1 MLEPVE
7 AVVAIVLQLWEQPGF
22 GASSDIGAG
31 MNTPAFTSP
40 AAGPVVTRF
49 APSPT
54 GFLHI
59 GGARTA
65 LFNWLYARHHH
76 GRFLLRIEDT
86 DRARS
91 TQAAIDAILDGMRWL
106 GLDWDGDAIF
116 QFARADRHAE
126 VAHRMLAAGHA
137 YKCFA
142 TAEEL
147 AELRAAQQAAKQPMR
162 YDGRWRDR
170 DPAEGGGRPFVVR
183 LKAPREGATTIAD
196 RVQGDVTVQNA
207 ELDDLVL
214 LRSDGTP
221 TYMLAVVVDDH
232 DMGVTHVIR
241 GDDHLNNA
249 FRQLPI
255 IRAMDAIEGGW
266 PEPVYAHVPMIHGS
280 DGGKLSKRH
289 GAVGV
294 EAYRDEL
301 GILPEALD
309 NYLLRLGWGHG
320 DEEIISRDQAVAWF
334 GLESVGKSPSRF
346 DLKKLENLNGHYIRL
361 ADDARLADLVAGRMG
376 IDRQEDRDLLRRAMP
391 ALKARAAN
399 LNELASGAA
408 FLFAVRPIGLD
419 GDAAALLDGDAPQLL
434 QRLHTALDALDG
446 WDTEGL
452 EDAVRQV
459 AEAAGVKLG
468 MVAQPLR
475 AALTGR
481 KTSPGIF
488 DVLELLGRDESL
500 GRIADRI
507 PASAHS

>member
-1 MLEPVE
+1 L
-7 AVVAIVLQLWEQPGF
+7 
-22 GASSDIGAG
+22 GATTESGE
-31 MNTPAFTSP
+31 
-40 AAGPVVTRF
+40 VVTRF

-65 LFNWLYARHHH
+65 LFNWLFARHHG

-91 TQAAIDAILDGMRWL
+91 TQAAIDAILDGMTWL
-106 GLDWDGDAIF
+106 GLDWDGEAVH
-116 QFARADRHAE
+116 QFARARRHVEIAE
-126 VAHRMLAAGHA
+126 QLLAAGHA

-147 AELRAAQQAAKQPMR
+147 AQLREEQRAAGKPIR

-170 DPAEGGGRPFVVR
+170 DPAEAPAGAPFVVR

-196 RVQGDVTVQNA
+196 CVQGDVTVQNS
-207 ELDDLVL
+207 EIDDFVL

-255 IRAMDAIEGGW
+255 IRAMQAIEGGW
-266 PEPVYAHVPMIHGS
+266 PDPVYAHIPLIHGP
-280 DGGKLSKRH
+280 DGAKLSKRH
-289 GAVGV
+289 GALGV
-294 EAYRDEL
+294 DAYRDAL

-320 DEEIISRDQAVAWF
+320 DDEIISRAQAVEWF
-334 GLESVGKSPSRF
+334 ELDGVGKSPSRF
-346 DLKKLENLNGHYIRL
+346 DLKKLENLNGHYIRE
-361 ADDARLADLVAGRMG
+361 ADDARLADLVAARLPFEPSES
-376 IDRQEDRDLLRRAMP
+376 QRDLLRRSMAV
-391 ALKARAAN
+391 LKPRAAN
-399 LNELASGAA
+399 LVELTEGAM
-408 FLFAVRPIGLD
+408 FLFRTRPLVL
-419 GDAAALLDGDAPQLL
+419 DAAATDLLGGDAPALL
-434 QRLHTALDALDG
+434 ARVHAALSGVESWEGSAL
-446 WDTEGL
+446 ES
-452 EDAVRQV
+452 AVRQV

-468 MVAQPLR
+468 AVAQPLR
-475 AALTGR
+475 AALVGR
-481 KTSPGIF
+481 KVSPGIF
-488 DVLELLGRDESL
+488 DVLELLGREESL
-500 GRIADRI
+500 GRIADRM
-507 PASAHS
+507 ADQA